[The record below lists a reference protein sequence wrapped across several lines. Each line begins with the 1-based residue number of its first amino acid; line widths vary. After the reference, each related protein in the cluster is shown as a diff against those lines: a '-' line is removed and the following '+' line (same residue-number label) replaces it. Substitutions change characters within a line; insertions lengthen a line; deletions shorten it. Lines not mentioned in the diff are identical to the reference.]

1 MPDTAHIEGPLPETT
16 LGAGLAALL
25 GEVLPAARG
34 LQVSDLKRTTSGL
47 SRENWVFEARW
58 RDEEGARRQRM
69 ILRRD
74 PPASLLVTDR
84 AWEFRVL
91 RALESTPVPAPPVRW
106 VDADGARFG
115 APAMLMDFL
124 DGECDWFVLGGARPL
139 AERVALG
146 RRFIDLLAA
155 IQAVDWRTLGL
166 GDARPEQAYGAHA
179 ELDFW
184 QAEYERVRL
193 EPLPE
198 MDLALAWL
206 REHAPVA
213 QAVVLVHGDFKPGN
227 ALLVGERINAMLDW
241 ETAHLGDPLEDLGWI
256 TNPPRARE
264 QQIAGAW
271 TRAEIVAAFTAATG
285 FEVEP
290 RALRWWNVF
299 SCWKLSVIVLTGV
312 AAFTAG
318 TMDRIYHAPAWLV
331 QQMLAL
337 MEA

>member
-1 MPDTAHIEGPLPETT
+1 MNDTATPDSI
-16 LGAGLAALL
+16 ARALAT
-25 GEVLPAARG
+25 VLANEWPAASDIVITD
-34 LQVSDLKRTTSGL
+34 LQRTASGL

-58 RDEEGARRQRM
+58 QDDGGARRQRM

-106 VDADGARFG
+106 VDTHGTRFG

-155 IQAVDWRTLGL
+155 IQAVDWRALGL
-166 GDARPEQAYGAHA
+166 GDARPEQAYGARA

-184 QAEYERVRL
+184 QAEYQRVRL

-198 MDLALAWL
+198 MDLTLAWL
-206 REHAPVA
+206 REHAPTP

-227 ALLVGERINAMLDW
+227 ALLVGDRINAMLDW

-264 QQIAGAW
+264 Q
-271 TRAEIVAAFTAATG
+271 
-285 FEVEP
+285 P
-290 RALRWWNVF
+290 
-299 SCWKLSVIVLTGV
+299 
-312 AAFTAG
+312 
-318 TMDRIYHAPAWLV
+318 
-331 QQMLAL
+331 
-337 MEA
+337 

>member
-1 MPDTAHIEGPLPETT
+1 MPHTAPTETT
-16 LGAGLAALL
+16 LAESALGAGLTTLL
-25 GEVLPAARG
+25 GEVLPAARA
-34 LQVSDLKRTTSGL
+34 LEVSALKRTTSGL
-47 SRENWVFEARW
+47 SRENWVFEAHW
-58 RDEEGARRQRM
+58 RDEDGEHRQRM

-106 VDADGARFG
+106 VDAQGARFG
-115 APAMLMDFL
+115 APAMLMDFV

-155 IQAVDWRTLGL
+155 IQAVDWRALGL
-166 GDARPEQAYGAHA
+166 GDARPEPAYGAHA

-227 ALLVGERINAMLDW
+227 ALLVGDRINAMLDW

-271 TRAEIVAAFTAATG
+271 TREEIVAAYTAATG
-285 FEVEP
+285 FEVDP

>member
-1 MPDTAHIEGPLPETT
+1 MPHTAPTETT
-16 LGAGLAALL
+16 LAESALGAGLTTLL
-25 GEVLPAARG
+25 GEVLPAARA
-34 LQVSDLKRTTSGL
+34 LEVSALKRTTSGL
-47 SRENWVFEARW
+47 SRENWVFEAHW
-58 RDEEGARRQRM
+58 RDEDGEHRQRM

-106 VDADGARFG
+106 VDAQGARFG
-115 APAMLMDFL
+115 APAMLMDFV

-155 IQAVDWRTLGL
+155 MQAVDWRTLGL
-166 GDARPEQAYGAHA
+166 GDSRPEQAYGAHA

-184 QAEYERVRL
+184 QAEYDRVRL

-227 ALLVGERINAMLDW
+227 ALLVGDRINAMLDW

-271 TRAEIVAAFTAATG
+271 TREEIVAAYTAATG
-285 FEVEP
+285 FEVDP
-290 RALRWWNVF
+290 RVLRWWNVF

>member
-1 MPDTAHIEGPLPETT
+1 MTHTAPTETT
-16 LGAGLAALL
+16 LAETALGAGLTTLL
-25 GEVLPAARG
+25 REVLPAARA
-34 LQVSDLKRTTSGL
+34 LEVSALKRTTSGL
-47 SRENWVFEARW
+47 SRENWVFEAHW
-58 RDEEGARRQRM
+58 QDEGGEHRQRM

-106 VDADGARFG
+106 VDAQGARFG
-115 APAMLMDFL
+115 APAMLMDFV

-155 IQAVDWRTLGL
+155 IQAVDWRALGL
-166 GDARPEQAYGAHA
+166 GGERQDQAYGAHA

-184 QAEYERVRL
+184 QAEYDRVRL

-227 ALLVGERINAMLDW
+227 ALLVGDRINAMLDW

-271 TRAEIVAAFTAATG
+271 TRDEIVAAYSAATG
-285 FEVEP
+285 FEVDP